1 MIILA
6 AVFFAV
12 FFVDIH
18 RFYAKWKLNFKPFNC
33 ASCLASWT
41 ALGLYFCPAI
51 IQEIVLLMFASGVAA
66 PIFKILMDILW
77 NKATRTT

>member
-6 AVFFAV
+6 AICFAV

-33 ASCLASWT
+33 ASCLASWV
-41 ALGLYFCPAI
+41 ALGLYFCPPI
-51 IQEIVLLMFASGVAA
+51 IQEIVLVMFSSGVAA

>member
-1 MIILA
+1 MVIIA
-6 AVFFAV
+6 AVCFAV

-18 RFYAKWKLNFKPFNC
+18 RFYAKWNLNFKPFNC

-41 ALGLYFCPAI
+41 ALGLYFSPTI
-51 IQEIVLLMFASGVAA
+51 IQEIVLVMFASGVAA

>member
-6 AVFFAV
+6 AVCFAV

-41 ALGLYFCPAI
+41 ALGLYFCPDI
-51 IQEIVLLMFASGVAA
+51 IQEIVLVMFASGVAA